1 LLIFPQMRHLIE
13 EPVFDLFK
21 DDLLTHLQ
29 EV

>member
-1 LLIFPQMRHLIE
+1 MRHLIE

-21 DDLLTHLQ
+21 DDLLIHLK